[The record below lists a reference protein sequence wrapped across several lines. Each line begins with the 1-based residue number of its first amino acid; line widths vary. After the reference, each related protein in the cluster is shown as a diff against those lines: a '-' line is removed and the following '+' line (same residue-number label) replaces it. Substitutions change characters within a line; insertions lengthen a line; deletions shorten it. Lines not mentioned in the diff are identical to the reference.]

1 MSVDLTSF
9 SFASYDCYLLLA
21 CSLEDNVTLR
31 LARSRGM
38 SLTTATGR
46 ALFSFIFIASAVN
59 KYVDV
64 VVADVV
70 CPVVSV
76 VVVVVLKLLENG

>member
-1 MSVDLTSF
+1 
-9 SFASYDCYLLLA
+9 
-21 CSLEDNVTLR
+21 
-31 LARSRGM
+31 M

-59 KYVDV
+59 KYVDE
-64 VVADVV
+64 VVADVF
-70 CPVVSV
+70 CPVVSVVVVV

>member
-1 MSVDLTSF
+1 
-9 SFASYDCYLLLA
+9 
-21 CSLEDNVTLR
+21 
-31 LARSRGM
+31 
-38 SLTTATGR
+38 
-46 ALFSFIFIASAVN
+46 VN